1 MSLCA
6 TSAKLGTQPGLT
18 ISGHVEAWAEVNI
31 YGIMELAFEYEI
43 TKGMFGMFF
52 VLENDMQIPNKENN
66 RKQTTKGRVRNSI
79 EFPSFSDPRGP
90 SHPGVPYHQCCLLAS
105 RCPHVPSRLG
115 KRHWKTG
122 ALTVQQG
129 CVPRCYGSHVCS
141 KCQNVAS
148 KKIMDSIN
156 EDQLE

>member
-6 TSAKLGTQPGLT
+6 ASANLGTQPGLT

-31 YGIMELAFEYEI
+31 HGIMELAMNNMRLPKEMLEC
-43 TKGMFGMFF
+43 FF
-52 VLENDMQIPNKENN
+52 VLENEMQIPNKENHP
-66 RKQTTKGRVRNSI
+66 KQTTKGRVPNSI

-115 KRHWKTG
+115 KSHWKDE
-122 ALTVQQG
+122 ALKDIESTSGMCTEMFRESCLFQM
-129 CVPRCYGSHVCS
+129 SECS
-141 KCQNVAS
+141 
-148 KKIMDSIN
+148 I
-156 EDQLE
+156 